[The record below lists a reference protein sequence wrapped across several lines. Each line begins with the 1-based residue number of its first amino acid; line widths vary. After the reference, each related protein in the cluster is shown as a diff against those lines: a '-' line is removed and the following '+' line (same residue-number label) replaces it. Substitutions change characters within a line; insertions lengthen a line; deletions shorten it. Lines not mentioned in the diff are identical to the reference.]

1 MPFENTWKQTILH
14 FLWILNCKFITLYW
28 TFNSKT
34 SVLIGSRTIAPPGEL
49 PHQQFLPGW
58 FPPRYL
64 PPRQLPPR
72 KIAHPDNCSH
82 PENYPK
88 DNFPLKIFPP
98 LETSSEENC
107 LSDDSH
113 LHNCPLDKWSWGKLS
128 PPPRKI
134 VPRINYTRDI
144 FPQGSE
150 ILILLI
156 DSCFL
161 LLSFFVV

>member
-1 MPFENTWKQTILH
+1 MFDWVVNTPLPFENTWKQTILH

-72 KIAHPDNCSH
+72 KIAPPDNCSQKIT
-82 PENYPK
+82 PK
-88 DNFPLKIFPP
+88 IISPWKYSRPWKLPQKKIAFQMILTYIIAPWTNGP
-98 LETSSEENC
+98 EENC
-107 LSDDSH
+107 
-113 LHNCPLDKWSWGKLS
+113 PLPLGK
-128 PPPRKI
+128 
-134 VPRINYTRDI
+134 
-144 FPQGSE
+144 
-150 ILILLI
+150 
-156 DSCFL
+156 
-161 LLSFFVV
+161 